1 MTSAAAQTQ
10 ISCHDVLPSV
20 VILAA
25 ACKLDR
31 GDKETQSRD
40 GRDVASLLRVASD
53 RMLLCCKNVKD
64 DQKSVAS
71 HLDDQLLEKEAL
83 GLTECGA
90 QIGPVPQRAVVFTT
104 AGRMLVK
111 DLAVDIVS
119 IVMKQINDLNTSS
132 GKVQHPLLAFL
143 VGFCAHI
150 DLVRF
155 TSMLEVAAG
164 RAGFYIVY
172 VALLQSGSVD
182 SLRQQV
188 SFDAAAILEL
198 LKQFPMQL
206 CSELAYEDF
215 RVAIPVHWIA
225 RFWKYWQEYKN
236 RVKTWQAWEA
246 LIALK
251 LPSFLRFP
259 QMKTLVN
266 SYSISLPLADLNDEN
281 GIIVRGRK
289 RRWTEKLS
297 TN

>member
-20 VILAA
+20 VIPAA
-25 ACKLDR
+25 ACSTDWNSISGRVPTSIWRLVEELDR
-31 GDKETQSRD
+31 GEKETQSRD
-40 GRDVASLLRVASD
+40 GRDVASLLRVVSD

-71 HLDDQLLEKEAL
+71 HLDDQLLEMEAL

-90 QIGPVPQRAVVFTT
+90 QIGAVPQRVVVFTT

-119 IVMKQINDLNTSS
+119 IVIKQINDLNTSS

-150 DLVRF
+150 DLVRL
-155 TSMLEVAAG
+155 TSMLEVLKMLVALYKTAAHNTVSSEHQ
-164 RAGFYIVY
+164 RLRQSKQVYYIVC

-182 SLRQQV
+182 SLCQQV
-188 SFDAAAILEL
+188 SFDAAAIIEL

-215 RVAIPVHWIA
+215 RVATPVH
-225 RFWKYWQEYKN
+225 
-236 RVKTWQAWEA
+236 
-246 LIALK
+246 
-251 LPSFLRFP
+251 
-259 QMKTLVN
+259 
-266 SYSISLPLADLNDEN
+266 
-281 GIIVRGRK
+281 
-289 RRWTEKLS
+289 
-297 TN
+297 

>member
-20 VILAA
+20 VIPAA
-25 ACKLDR
+25 ACSTDWNSISGR
-31 GDKETQSRD
+31 VPTSDKGTHLETC
-40 GRDVASLLRVASD
+40 GRVGS

-71 HLDDQLLEKEAL
+71 HLDDQLLEMEAL

-90 QIGPVPQRAVVFTT
+90 QIGAVPQRVVVFTT

-119 IVMKQINDLNTSS
+119 IVIKQINDLNTSS

-150 DLVRF
+150 DLVRL
-155 TSMLEVAAG
+155 TSMLEVLKMLVALYKTAAHNTVSSEHQ
-164 RAGFYIVY
+164 RLRQSKQVYYIVC

-182 SLRQQV
+182 SLCQQV
-188 SFDAAAILEL
+188 SFDAAAIIEL

-215 RVAIPVHWIA
+215 RVATPVH
-225 RFWKYWQEYKN
+225 
-236 RVKTWQAWEA
+236 
-246 LIALK
+246 
-251 LPSFLRFP
+251 
-259 QMKTLVN
+259 
-266 SYSISLPLADLNDEN
+266 
-281 GIIVRGRK
+281 
-289 RRWTEKLS
+289 
-297 TN
+297 

>member
-20 VILAA
+20 VIPAA
-25 ACKLDR
+25 ACSTDWNSVSGRVLTSDKGTLHLETCEELDR

-71 HLDDQLLEKEAL
+71 HLDDQLLEKVYTGMQKFSFISWRADEMVKQTFFWYIT
-83 GLTECGA
+83 GS
-90 QIGPVPQRAVVFTT
+90 IGSYRMWSTIRSCATTSCHFTT

-172 VALLQSGSVD
+172 VALLHSVSVD

-215 RVAIPVHWIA
+215 RVATPVH
-225 RFWKYWQEYKN
+225 
-236 RVKTWQAWEA
+236 
-246 LIALK
+246 
-251 LPSFLRFP
+251 
-259 QMKTLVN
+259 
-266 SYSISLPLADLNDEN
+266 
-281 GIIVRGRK
+281 
-289 RRWTEKLS
+289 
-297 TN
+297 